1 MSNICSRSLPELTHK
16 TQAPVQLSDVEYD
29 EETLQKLDA
38 TRVAI
43 TQVSTS
49 DTFQSRILTY
59 TLWSSR
65 TLIWFIVTIGMG
77 LGNSSV
83 LQQVS
88 STQNL
93 RHGTERSRS
102 RESAS

>member
-1 MSNICSRSLPELTHK
+1 MCSRSLPELIHK
-16 TQAPVQLSDVEYD
+16 TQDPVQLSDVEYD
-29 EETLQKLDA
+29 EETPQKLDA
-38 TRVAI
+38 TSVAI
-43 TQVSTS
+43 TQVSSS
-49 DTFQSRILTY
+49 DASQSRLLIH

-65 TLIWFIVTIGMG
+65 TQIWFIMTIGMG
-77 LGNSSV
+77 LGDLSV

-88 STQNL
+88 SIQNH